1 MILNATNT
9 MVKSSYTSPS
19 NQNSKEV
26 NRSSNV
32 VVSQQGD
39 KNKIDRVKDSIASG
53 EYKVDLEALS
63 QKIADEL
70 LLWCKKLRS

>member
-70 LLWCKKLRS
+70 LL

>member
-39 KNKIDRVKDSIASG
+39 KNKIDRVKDSITSG

-70 LLWCKKLRS
+70 LL

>member
-1 MILNATNT
+1 MITNT
-9 MVKSSYTSPS
+9 TSTMIRNAYGSSL
-19 NQNSKEV
+19 NQGTEIKNSKEV

-39 KNKIDRVKDSIASG
+39 KSKVDQIKDAIASG

-70 LLWCKKLRS
+70 LP